1 MYLIF
6 RYGFPNLF
14 PPAYFDTQHPPST
27 RKIPP
32 IIKTPRLLSTEEAHK
47 LKTRA
52 SCKIYWFLKEKSAE
66 ISEKGTG
73 TEGDKEI

>member
-1 MYLIF
+1 MD
-6 RYGFPNLF
+6 FPIHST
-14 PPAYFDTQHPPST
+14 PPTYFDTQHPPST

-32 IIKTPRLLSTEEAHK
+32 TIKTPRLLSTEEARK

-52 SCKIYWFLKEKSAE
+52 SCKIHWFLKEKSAE

-73 TEGDKEI
+73 TEGDQDI

>member
-1 MYLIF
+1 MD
-6 RYGFPNLF
+6 FPIYS
-14 PPAYFDTQHPPST
+14 PPAYFDTQHPPPPPST

-32 IIKTPRLLSTEEAHK
+32 TIKTPRLLSTEEARK

-52 SCKIYWFLKEKSAE
+52 SCKIHWFLKEKSAE

-73 TEGDKEI
+73 TEGDQDI

>member
-1 MYLIF
+1 MDFPIHPPPPLIST
-6 RYGFPNLF
+6 PNI
-14 PPAYFDTQHPPST
+14 PPPPPST

-32 IIKTPRLLSTEEAHK
+32 TIKTPRLLSTEEARK

-52 SCKIYWFLKEKSAE
+52 SCKIHWFLKEKSAE

-73 TEGDKEI
+73 TEGDQDI